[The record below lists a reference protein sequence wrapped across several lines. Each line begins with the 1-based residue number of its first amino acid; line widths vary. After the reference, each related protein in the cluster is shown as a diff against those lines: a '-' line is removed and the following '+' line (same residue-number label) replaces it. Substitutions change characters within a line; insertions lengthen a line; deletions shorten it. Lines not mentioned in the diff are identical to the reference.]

1 MNLRKKL
8 LLNCFLGFL
17 ILPGFNNKLL
27 ANQLTVGSELAQN
40 KDINKHSYTKKDSGY
55 ILGPG
60 DALFIKFE
68 GIDIFTSIYKV
79 NFQNTIFMPEIDN
92 INVEGLTILDLKKT
106 LEKQYQD
113 YVKDPQISISLFEPR
128 PITVHLRGE
137 VNKTGLF
144 TLFFREEINNQE
156 VYNLSGENLLKN
168 ENFQSNKNSKIGRVP
183 RIFDLLQEGRGIT
196 KYADLSNI
204 TVTRINPKSNGGGKI
219 IAKVDVLSLITEGD
233 QSQNITLRD
242 GDSINVPKSNFLIR
256 DHLISLNKS
265 NLTPDFIRVYINGNI
280 PRPGVFKLN
289 QGSSL
294 LEGIATAGGKKAYS
308 GKVEFIRFNNKGET
322 KKEIITFN
330 SSAEKGSRGNP
341 ILAEG
346 DIIVLRKN
354 FLGKTASII
363 DEFARPVVNAYGVY
377 AIFD

>member
-1 MNLRKKL
+1 M
-8 LLNCFLGFL
+8 
-17 ILPGFNNKLL
+17 PGFNNKLL

-256 DHLISLNKS
+256 DQLISLNKS

>member
-256 DHLISLNKS
+256 DQLISLNKS